1 MKINHISTIW
11 GTEDY
16 EIEIERN
23 EEFHQAAHELSEF
36 IKNLSLTNEQNDK
49 LVALTVKASTGGR
62 KGDLSKA
69 LYRAKISESG
79 TQNKASANNF

>member
-11 GTEDY
+11 GTKDY

-49 LVALTVKASTGGR
+49 LVALTVKQVQVAEKGGFVQGFIAGKNFGEWDAKQSKR
-62 KGDLSKA
+62 K
-69 LYRAKISESG
+69 
-79 TQNKASANNF
+79 